1 MLKIQEGK
9 KLTGTE
15 ILEILAQ
22 ASTYIIDGKYAI
34 LSSISYLAEKH
45 EKENKVTFGEIK
57 KERIFDKS
65 FFDYTYIY
73 RFVYHNV
80 YLKQQGDEGESGDET
95 YYYEN
100 FQPFEVKPK
109 KVLTTIYVNV

>member
-15 ILEILAQ
+15 ILELLAQ
-22 ASTYIIDGKYAI
+22 TSNFITDGKYTI
-34 LSSISYLAEKH
+34 LSSISYLAEKY
-45 EKENKVTFGEIK
+45 EKENKETFGEIK
-57 KERIFDKS
+57 KERIFDES
-65 FFDYTYIY
+65 YFEYTYIY

-80 YLKQQGDEGESGDET
+80 YLKQQGDEGESDDEI
-95 YYYEN
+95 YFYEK